1 MKLWDR
7 ECMQTFEFKDQ
18 FITEIYHATFNPN
31 DTFATVSFYNEK
43 YTLKVWSLDL
53 GYNYPLHGHSSKV
66 NCLDFFTCHDQ
77 EFLVTGSDDWTA
89 KIWYLP
95 QKICVYTLEAFVS
108 PDLFMPSHT
117 YKNHQDWLCWRCL
130 PSCMCDEKDIAGC
143 INPRELRF
151 PYNPNDPISCSLYLT
166 NNTNENVAFRLVDKS
181 RKSPWCF
188 TKLPLYG
195 IVPPRSTYTLI
206 VTTKEEMR
214 LKENKDFD
222 LVIQSSLL
230 GGKYI
235 MVFQNQS
242 ESDHFFEEA
251 KEFGNMVHEVI
262 LEAVYQQYKEI
273 KSEVQNIS
281 VKYNPDDM
289 RSIDAHPTQPWV
301 LTGHRNGYACVWN
314 HEMKYPTNSFKV
326 AEVAVNNVKFIA
338 RREWIIAQTH
348 KDVLHLYDCACVK
361 KIKKIKSVESSVR
374 PSNRPIL
381 AVHPTLPCVL
391 SSYGCLLLVLDWDQT
406 WKPTY
411 YGTWDGNLSPRRRTV
426 AFNPWDQNCFASG
439 SCYGEIEV
447 WRLDSNTPEYSLPGH
462 YDMVNCLDF
471 IRRGDQHY
479 LVSGHQDCTAKIW
492 DLQKRECICTLQ
504 AMSPVLCALAH
515 PTLPVLITGT
525 QHGIIQIWS
534 SADFRLK
541 RTINLG
547 GGGGPVVG
555 LACLMG
561 SQRIVI
567 GQENAI
573 SIMDYFRSRGRRRA
587 RALAKQAETELTQAE
602 EEDGETEVLT
612 RAKAEEAGAKQ
623 RWAEHSETE
632 EQAATQEQR
641 SLQPGSAAEAECS
654 QAKGEHREREEPA
667 VLPPKSGYAM
677 SRVEHRRREK
687 RRASRARAP
696 ARRAEAEGSTTEA
709 EPVFWLSVC
718 EFSRDGR
725 NSAILKIS

>member
-108 PDLFMPSHT
+108 PVKSVLYQPNLQNLIIGSNDGAIYLWRTKICRICSCPPTLTRIIKIGCVGGAYHLACVMRSIVIGEGNTVAFMDINNVHYHEQLTDYNKWQLSADTRQHVGDTTSKLNSLNLFGG
-117 YKNHQDWLCWRCL
+117 
-130 PSCMCDEKDIAGC
+130 DIAGC

-273 KSEVQNIS
+273 KS
-281 VKYNPDDM
+281 
-289 RSIDAHPTQPWV
+289 
-301 LTGHRNGYACVWN
+301 
-314 HEMKYPTNSFKV
+314 
-326 AEVAVNNVKFIA
+326 
-338 RREWIIAQTH
+338 
-348 KDVLHLYDCACVK
+348 
-361 KIKKIKSVESSVR
+361 
-374 PSNRPIL
+374 
-381 AVHPTLPCVL
+381 
-391 SSYGCLLLVLDWDQT
+391 
-406 WKPTY
+406 
-411 YGTWDGNLSPRRRTV
+411 
-426 AFNPWDQNCFASG
+426 
-439 SCYGEIEV
+439 EV

>member
-108 PDLFMPSHT
+108 PVKSVLYQPNLQNLIIGSNDGAIYLWRTKICRICSCPPTLTRIIKIGCVGGAYHLACVMRSIVIGEGNTVAFMDINNVHYHEQLTDYNKWQLSADTRQHVGDTTSKLNSLNLFGG
-117 YKNHQDWLCWRCL
+117 
-130 PSCMCDEKDIAGC
+130 DIAGC

-314 HEMKYPTNSFKV
+314 HEMK
-326 AEVAVNNVKFIA
+326 
-338 RREWIIAQTH
+338 
-348 KDVLHLYDCACVK
+348 
-361 KIKKIKSVESSVR
+361 
-374 PSNRPIL
+374 
-381 AVHPTLPCVL
+381 
-391 SSYGCLLLVLDWDQT
+391 
-406 WKPTY
+406 
-411 YGTWDGNLSPRRRTV
+411 
-426 AFNPWDQNCFASG
+426 
-439 SCYGEIEV
+439 V